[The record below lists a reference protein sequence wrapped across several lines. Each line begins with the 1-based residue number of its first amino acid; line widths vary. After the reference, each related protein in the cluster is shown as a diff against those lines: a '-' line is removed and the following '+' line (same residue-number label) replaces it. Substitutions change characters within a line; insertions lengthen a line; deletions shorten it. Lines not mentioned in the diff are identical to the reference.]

1 MRQDEDPPEGVAG
14 HSNRGELDH
23 GGARCTPEAR
33 PWLGSKGARL
43 HGEASGHGS
52 PGRLHL
58 GISCAREM
66 QRAPAPVERLGVV
79 GQRRAGVKCHG
90 KKRGSTH
97 CSKLAMERASV
108 KPCRAPARAWRLQR
122 PGGISAGQKETPRE
136 LEIEGNR
143 ERVGFQPLGV
153 ELHPGGSSAMGE
165 AWLGRATGPGA
176 EEAGVEGVVEG
187 SGCSSS
193 DLEKCSA
200 C

>member
-1 MRQDEDPPEGVAG
+1 VAEEKERCPTWQDEDPPKEVAG
-14 HSNRGELDH
+14 HSNRGELDR

-33 PWLGSKGARL
+33 PWLGSKGAWL

-79 GQRRAGVKCHG
+79 GQRRTGVKCHG

-97 CSKLAMERASV
+97 CSKPAMERASV

-122 PGGISAGQKETPRE
+122 PGGISAGQKETPGE
-136 LEIEGNR
+136 LEIEGNG
-143 ERVGFQPLGV
+143 ERVGFQPLGC
-153 ELHPGGSSAMGE
+153 
-165 AWLGRATGPGA
+165 RAP
-176 EEAGVEGVVEG
+176 
-187 SGCSSS
+187 SWR
-193 DLEKCSA
+193 
-200 C
+200 